1 MARLPARRGSE
12 NRRRLSLVLGLTSLF
27 LFAEVVGGLLTR
39 SLALLADAGHMLTD
53 VGGLAMAL
61 IAMKVA
67 ERPPT
72 PERTYGY
79 HRVEILAAV
88 VNAVV
93 LIVISAYILYEA
105 YERFRDPPPVAS
117 GMMLVI
123 AVFGL
128 VVNLIGIGLLRAG
141 SRESLNVKGA
151 YFEVLSDLL
160 SSVGVIAAAGVMWGT
175 GWYWADPLVSAG
187 IGLFIL
193 PRTWTLLKEGVGVL
207 LEGTPTDVDLEAV
220 RQAMES
226 VPGVETVHD
235 LHVWTITSG
244 MNALSAHVA
253 VRDGASGPEVLEALQ
268 RCARTQFNV
277 AHVTVQLEGEGCGDP
292 DAHA

>member
-1 MARLPARRGSE
+1 VAHLPARRGSE
-12 NRRRLSLVLGLTSLF
+12 NRRRLSLVLGLTSVF
-27 LFAEVVGGLLTR
+27 LFAEVAGGLLTR

-53 VGGLAMAL
+53 VAGLAMAL
-61 IAMKVA
+61 VAMKFA

-72 PERTYGY
+72 PQRTYGY
-79 HRVEILAAV
+79 HRVEIVAAV

-93 LIVISAYILYEA
+93 LIVISAYILC
-105 YERFRDPPPVAS
+105 
-117 GMMLVI
+117 
-123 AVFGL
+123 
-128 VVNLIGIGLLRAG
+128 
-141 SRESLNVKGA
+141 
-151 YFEVLSDLL
+151 
-160 SSVGVIAAAGVMWGT
+160 
-175 GWYWADPLVSAG
+175 AG

-193 PRTWTLLKEGVGVL
+193 PRTWTLLKEGVVVL
-207 LEGTPTDVDLEAV
+207 LEGAPTDVDLEAV

-244 MNALSAHVA
+244 MNALSAHFA

-268 RCARTQFNV
+268 RCARTQFNL